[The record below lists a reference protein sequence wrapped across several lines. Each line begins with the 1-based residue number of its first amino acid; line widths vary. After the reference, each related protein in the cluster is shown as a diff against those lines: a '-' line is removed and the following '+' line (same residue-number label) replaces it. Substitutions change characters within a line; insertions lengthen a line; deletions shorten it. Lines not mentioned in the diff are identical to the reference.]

1 MSKARRL
8 TALCFALPPPGV
20 DAAAVPDRIT
30 VIPAPD
36 SNGRIRGQDG
46 RSWRMSQ
53 PKSLAATL
61 QQIQVDE
68 NHATQ
73 LAAPQGQA
81 SPAFGWVDNY
91 ALDDTG
97 AISGRVQWNER
108 GLNAV
113 RGRDYR
119 YLSPVIEFDAVT
131 GEIVGVKSVAL
142 TNNPNFP
149 SLALNAAQPGTSIET
164 EPMSAALIALL
175 KLPATATESDLVAS
189 VQGLIDAKA
198 TALNAASH
206 PPLDKFVPRADH
218 ELALNT
224 ANQARTTAETAL
236 ATERKTRLDAETNS
250 LIEQAL
256 QDGKITPGTVEYHRA
271 NCAREG
277 GLDAFRTYLST
288 APVVAPESAAKGQ
301 SPKTGVALNAE
312 QLSAMTAMGVDEAAF
327 RKANGL

>member
-8 TALCFALPPPGV
+8 TALCFALPAPGA
-20 DAAAVPDRIT
+20 DAQSVPERIT

-36 SNGRIRGQDG
+36 STGRIRGADG
-46 RSWRMSQ
+46 RVWRMSQ
-53 PKSLAATL
+53 PKSVAASL
-61 QQIQVDE
+61 NQVQVDE

-81 SPAFGWVDNY
+81 APAFGWVDDY
-91 ALDDTG
+91 AADDAG

-108 GLNAV
+108 GMNAV

-119 YLSPVIEFDAVT
+119 YLSPVIEFEPAT

-149 SLALNAAQPGTSIET
+149 SLALNAAQAGISTET

-175 KLPATATESDLVAS
+175 KLPAAATETDLVAS

-198 TALNAASH
+198 VALNAAAS
-206 PPLDKFVPRADH
+206 PPLEKFVPRADYDV
-218 ELALNT
+218 ALN
-224 ANQARTTAETAL
+224 ARTTAETAL
-236 ATERKTRLDAETNS
+236 ATERKTKADAEVTG
-250 LIEQAL
+250 LINQAL
-256 QDGKITPGTVEYHRA
+256 EDGKITPATAEYHRA

-277 GLDAFRTYLST
+277 GLDAFKTYLAT
-288 APVVAPESAAKGQ
+288 APVVAPASDANGKP
-301 SPKTGVALNAE
+301 PKTGTALNAE
-312 QLSAMTAMGVDEAAF
+312 QVSAMTALGVDETTF

>member
-8 TALCFALPPPGV
+8 TALCFALPAGATAE
-20 DAAAVPDRIT
+20 AAPARIP

-36 SNGRIRGQDG
+36 AQGRIVGADG
-46 RSWRMSQ
+46 RQWRLSRPAQ
-53 PKSLAATL
+53 VAASATRP
-61 QQIQVDE
+61 IPIDE
-68 NHATQ
+68 NHSTQ
-73 LAAPQGQA
+73 LAAPAGQA
-81 SPAFGWVDNY
+81 APAFGWVSGLAVD
-91 ALDDTG
+91 ADG
-97 AISGRVQWNER
+97 GISGPADWNPR
-108 GLNAV
+108 GLNAYAN
-113 RGRDYR
+113 RDYR
-119 YLSPVIEFDAVT
+119 YLSPVIEFDAAT
-131 GEIVGVKSVAL
+131 GEIVGVRSVAL

-149 SLALNAAQPGTSIET
+149 SLALNAAQAAGALDET
-164 EPMSAALIALL
+164 LPMPALNKLLQLPDAASEADQVIA
-175 KLPATATESDLVAS
+175 
-189 VQGLIDAKA
+189 VQALIDAKA

-224 ANQARTTAETAL
+224 ANQARTAAETAL

-271 NCAREG
+271 NCARQG

-301 SPKTGVALNAE
+301 LQKTGVALNAE